1 LRALLD
7 SPTAYGSTYDREI
20 VFVEVDWQNR
30 LDRHDAATFVGV
42 QDDET
47 VVGLAT
53 GAIDDDISEIA
64 WLLSMW
70 VDPIARGN
78 DVASLL
84 IAEVIA
90 WSELQN
96 CTTLRLQVTDGNTSA
111 ERAYSKRGFQRT
123 GVTEIRDRDQM
134 LEFEMELAL
143 RTKGN

>member
-1 LRALLD
+1 M
-7 SPTAYGSTYDREI
+7 
-20 VFVEVDWQNR
+20 
-30 LDRHDAATFVGV
+30 
-42 QDDET
+42 
-47 VVGLAT
+47 VGLAT